1 MMVVEYMPAFSTVNE
16 SGHVWGSVS
25 VGPGEVDAFVV
36 GTGVG
41 GVVGSGVV
49 GDGVGVTTGWGGGDE
64 QPATTRSMAST
75 RASEKIKRNFMMGF
89 LSEEYLRIPIF
100 LL

>member
-1 MMVVEYMPAFSTVNE
+1 MVPSGWVTRTSIRRIYISPFPPLKCVMMVVEYMPAFSTVNE

-49 GDGVGVTTGWGGGDE
+49 GDGVGVTAG
-64 QPATTRSMAST
+64 
-75 RASEKIKRNFMMGF
+75 
-89 LSEEYLRIPIF
+89 
-100 LL
+100 